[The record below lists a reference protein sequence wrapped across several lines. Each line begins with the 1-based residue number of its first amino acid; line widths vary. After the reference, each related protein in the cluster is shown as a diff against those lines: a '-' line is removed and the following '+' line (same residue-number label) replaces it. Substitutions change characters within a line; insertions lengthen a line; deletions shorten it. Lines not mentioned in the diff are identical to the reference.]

1 MAKMTPEQKKAY
13 AKKKQAELDAKKE
26 EFKKFTNS
34 FNLEEIMNIVATKGH
49 KYSVYNRMWLAW
61 QIHLR
66 EETKIAWV
74 FKGYK
79 QWETEDKLNVLKGS
93 KSFQILAPI
102 FKNLPKKDKNGNVI
116 RDEKTGEIVK
126 EKKLV
131 NFRQVNVFDISQTN
145 GLEAYIEQEK
155 TQEEI
160 VYTTDNPIDYGEV
173 KALIL
178 KDIDESVIK
187 EGAKVEGGR
196 GAYSPLTGEILIE
209 DMNGHTLAHEF
220 GHKKMY
226 QKGEVYAEGEI
237 KAELIA
243 FHITKALGGSW
254 NYTYSNI
261 WNSRLNGGSGIDFDR
276 FCKLYE
282 KAEKIVKGLVSK

>member
-1 MAKMTPEQKKAY
+1 MANFTTEQKKAY

-34 FNLEEIMNIVATKGH
+34 FNLEEIMNIVTTKGH
-49 KYSVYNRMWLAW
+49 KYSIYNRMWLAW
-61 QIHLR
+61 QINLR
-66 EETKIAWV
+66 EETKIEWV

-79 QWETEDKLNVLKGS
+79 QWETEDKLQVLKGS
-93 KSFQILAPI
+93 KSFQILAPM
-102 FKNLPKKDKNGNVI
+102 FKNLPKKDKDGNVV
-116 RDEKTGEIVK
+116 RDNKTGEIVK

-145 GLEAYIEQEK
+145 GLEAYLEQGK
-155 TQEEI
+155 TQDEL
-160 VYTTDNPIDYGEV
+160 VYTTEKPIEYSEV

-187 EGAKVEGGR
+187 ENSKVTGGR
-196 GAYSPLTGEILIE
+196 GAYEPLTGNILVE
-209 DMNGHTLAHEF
+209 DMNGHTLAHEY
-220 GHKKMY
+220 GHKRMY
-226 QKGEVYAEGEI
+226 EKGENYAEGEI

-254 NYTYSNI
+254 NYAYSNI

-282 KAEKIVKGLVSK
+282 KAEKIVKELVSK